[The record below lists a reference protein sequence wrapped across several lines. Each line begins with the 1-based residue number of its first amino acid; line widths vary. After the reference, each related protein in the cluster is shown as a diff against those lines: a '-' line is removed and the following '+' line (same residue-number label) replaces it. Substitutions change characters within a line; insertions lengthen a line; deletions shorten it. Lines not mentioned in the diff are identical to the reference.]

1 VFDAFSGTNLL
12 IIIVVAALV
21 FFGST
26 KIPELFRSLGKAT
39 GEFKKG
45 KLESELEAEEVAKQ
59 AREKGVNVQTDTQK
73 EDLEKQIK
81 QLQDQLDQ
89 LKKQKQNQ

>member
-1 VFDAFSGTNLL
+1 MFDAFGGTNLL

-45 KLESELEAEEVAKQ
+45 KLESELEAEEIAKQ

-89 LKKQKQNQ
+89 LKKQNQNQ

>member
-1 VFDAFSGTNLL
+1 MFDAFAPTNLL
-12 IIIVVAALV
+12 IIAVVAALV
-21 FFGST
+21 LFGST
-26 KIPELFRSLGKAT
+26 KIPEFFRSLGKAA

-45 KLESELEAEEVAKQ
+45 KLESEIEAEEIAKQ
-59 AREKGVNVQTDTQK
+59 ARQNGYNVQTDPSK

-89 LKKQKQNQ
+89 MKKNQKQ

>member
-1 VFDAFSGTNLL
+1 MFDAFSGTNLL

>member
-1 VFDAFSGTNLL
+1 MFDAFSGTNLL
-12 IIIVVAALV
+12 IIIVVAAIV
-21 FFGST
+21 FFGAT
-26 KIPELFRSLGKAT
+26 KIPELFRSLGRAT

-89 LKKQKQNQ
+89 LKKQNQNQ